1 MPGIRSVRLYARNP
15 SVSLFQQL
23 FAAAYDPV
31 MSALERGRLGAKRRE
46 LLADLTGDIVEVG
59 AGTGANLRHLPA
71 SVRHITAVEPD
82 PAMAE
87 RLRARAASLGR
98 DVEVVEASAEDLPF
112 PDRSVHVLV
121 TTLVLCTVR
130 DPDAVVAELRRVL
143 RDDGRLF
150 VLEHVVDPVAARAR
164 LQRRLT
170 PAWRV
175 VARGCH
181 LDRDTR
187 AALAR
192 GGFDVS
198 EVTPWRL
205 SARGPTVAAV
215 TGVARPR

>member
-1 MPGIRSVRLYARNP
+1 
-15 SVSLFQQL
+15 VSLFQRL

-31 MSALERGRLGAKRRE
+31 MGALERGRLGAKRRE
-46 LLADLTGDIVEVG
+46 LLAGLTGDVVEVG
-59 AGTGANLRHLPA
+59 AGTGANLRHLPD
-71 SVRHITAVEPD
+71 SVGHVIAVEPD

-98 DVEVVEASAEDLPF
+98 DVEVVEAPAEALPF
-112 PDRSVHVLV
+112 ADRSVPVV
-121 TTLVLCTVR
+121 VSTLVLCTVR

-143 RDDGRLF
+143 RDDGRLI

-175 VARGCH
+175 VSRGCH

-187 AALAR
+187 DTLAR

-198 EVTPWRL
+198 EVTPWQL

-215 TGVARPR
+215 SGIARPR

>member
-1 MPGIRSVRLYARNP
+1 
-15 SVSLFQQL
+15 VSLFQRL

-31 MSALERGRLGAKRRE
+31 MGVLEQGRLGAKRRE
-46 LLADLTGDIVEVG
+46 LLADLTGDVVEVG
-59 AGTGANLRHLPA
+59 AGTGANLRHLPE
-71 SVRHITAVEPD
+71 SVGHVIAVEPD

-98 DVEVVEASAEDLPF
+98 DVEVVEAPAEALPF
-112 PDRSVHVLV
+112 PDRSVAVV
-121 TTLVLCTVR
+121 VSTLVLCTVR

-143 RDDGRLF
+143 REDGRLI

-175 VARGCH
+175 VSRGCH

-187 AALAR
+187 DTLAR

-198 EVTPWRL
+198 EVTPWQL

-215 TGVARPR
+215 SGIARPR

>member
-1 MPGIRSVRLYARNP
+1 
-15 SVSLFQQL
+15 VSLFQRL

-31 MSALERGRLGAKRRE
+31 MATLEHGRLGTKRRE
-46 LLADLTGDIVEVG
+46 LLADLSGDIVEVG
-59 AGTGANLRHLPA
+59 AGTGANLRHLPD
-71 SVRHITAVEPD
+71 SVRHVIAVEPD

-87 RLRARAASLGR
+87 RLRARAADLGR
-98 DVEVVEASAEDLPF
+98 DVEVVSAPAEALPF
-112 PDRSVHVLV
+112 PDRSVNVLV

-143 RDDGRLF
+143 RDDGRLI

-164 LQRRLT
+164 LQQRLT

-187 AALAR
+187 DTLAR

-198 EVTPWRL
+198 EVTPWQL

-215 TGVARPR
+215 SGVARPR

>member
-1 MPGIRSVRLYARNP
+1 M
-15 SVSLFQQL
+15 SLFQQL
-23 FAAAYDPV
+23 FAAVYDPF
-31 MSALERGRLGAKRRE
+31 MGALERGRLGAKRRE

-71 SVRHITAVEPD
+71 SVRHVTAVEPD

-87 RLRARAASLGR
+87 RLRARAARLGR
-98 DVEVVEASAEDLPF
+98 DVEVVEAPAESLPF

-121 TTLVLCTVR
+121 TTLVLCSVR
-130 DPDAVVAELRRVL
+130 DPEVAVAELRRVL
-143 RDDGRLF
+143 RDDGRLV
-150 VLEHVVDPVAARAR
+150 VLEHVVDPAPVRAQ

-175 VARGCH
+175 VSRGCH

-187 AALAR
+187 TTLAR

-198 EVTPWRL
+198 EVTTWQL

-215 TGVARPR
+215 VGVARPR

>member
-1 MPGIRSVRLYARNP
+1 M
-15 SVSLFQQL
+15 SLFQRL
-23 FAAAYDPV
+23 FAVAYDPV
-31 MSALERGRLGAKRRE
+31 MGALERGRLGAKRRE
-46 LLADLTGDIVEVG
+46 LLAGLTGDIVEIG

-71 SVRHITAVEPD
+71 SVRHVTAVEPD

-98 DVEVVEASAEDLPF
+98 DVEVVEAPAEHLPL
-112 PDRSVHVLV
+112 PDRSVDVLV

-130 DPDAVVAELRRVL
+130 DPDTVVAELRRVL
-143 RDDGRLF
+143 RDDGQLI
-150 VLEHVVDPVAARAR
+150 VLEHVVDPMAARAR

-175 VARGCH
+175 VSRGCH

-187 AALAR
+187 ATLAR

-198 EVTPWRL
+198 EVTPWQL
-205 SARGPTVAAV
+205 SDRGPTVAAV

>member
-1 MPGIRSVRLYARNP
+1 M
-15 SVSLFQQL
+15 SLFQRL
-23 FAAAYDPV
+23 FAVAYDPV

-46 LLADLTGDIVEVG
+46 LLAGLSGDVVEVG

-71 SVRHITAVEPD
+71 SVGHVTAVEPD

-87 RLRARAASLGR
+87 RLRSRAASLGR
-98 DVEVVEASAEDLPF
+98 DIEVVEAPAEDLPF
-112 PDRSVHVLV
+112 PDGSVDVV
-121 TTLVLCTVR
+121 VSTLVLCTVA

-143 RDDGRLF
+143 REDGRLI
-150 VLEHVVDPVAARAR
+150 VLEHVIDPVAARAR

-175 VARGCH
+175 VSRGCH

-187 AALAR
+187 ATLAR

-198 EVTPWRL
+198 EVTPWQL

-215 TGVARPR
+215 SGVARPR

>member
-1 MPGIRSVRLYARNP
+1 M
-15 SVSLFQQL
+15 SLFQRL
-23 FAAAYDPV
+23 FAIAYDPV
-31 MSALERGRLGAKRRE
+31 MGALERGRLGAKRRE
-46 LLADLTGDIVEVG
+46 LLAGLTGDIVELG

-71 SVRHITAVEPD
+71 SVEHVIAVEPD

-98 DVEVVEASAEDLPF
+98 DVEVVEAPAEDLPF
-112 PDRSVHVLV
+112 PDHSVDVLV

-130 DPDAVVAELRRVL
+130 DPDAVVAEMRRVL
-143 RDDGRLF
+143 RDDGQLI

-175 VARGCH
+175 VSRGCH

-187 AALAR
+187 ATLAR

-198 EVTPWRL
+198 EVTPWQL
-205 SARGPTVAAV
+205 SDRGPTVAAV
-215 TGVARPR
+215 SGVARPR

>member
-1 MPGIRSVRLYARNP
+1 M
-15 SVSLFQQL
+15 SLFQRL
-23 FAAAYDPV
+23 FAVAYDPV
-31 MSALERGRLGAKRRE
+31 MGALERGRLGAKRRE
-46 LLADLTGDIVEVG
+46 LLAGLTGDIVELG

-71 SVRHITAVEPD
+71 SVEHVTAVEPD

-98 DVEVVEASAEDLPF
+98 DVEVVEAPAEDLPF
-112 PDRSVHVLV
+112 PDHSVDVLV

-130 DPDAVVAELRRVL
+130 DPDAVVAEMHRVL
-143 RDDGRLF
+143 RDDGQLI

-175 VARGCH
+175 VSRGCH

-187 AALAR
+187 DTLAR

-198 EVTPWRL
+198 EVTPWQL
-205 SARGPTVAAV
+205 SDRGPTVAAV

>member
-1 MPGIRSVRLYARNP
+1 
-15 SVSLFQQL
+15 VSLFQRL

-31 MSALERGRLGAKRRE
+31 MGALEQGRLGAKRRE
-46 LLADLTGDIVEVG
+46 LLADLTGDVVEVG
-59 AGTGANLRHLPA
+59 AGTGANLRHLPE
-71 SVRHITAVEPD
+71 SVGHVIAVEPD
-82 PAMAE
+82 PAMAQ

-98 DVEVVEASAEDLPF
+98 DVEVVEAPAEALPF
-112 PDRSVHVLV
+112 PDGSVAVIV
-121 TTLVLCTVR
+121 STLVLCTVR

-143 RDDGRLF
+143 RDDGRLI

-175 VARGCH
+175 VSRGCH

-187 AALAR
+187 DTLTR

-198 EVTPWRL
+198 EVTPWQL

-215 TGVARPR
+215 SGVARPR